1 MLNRPFKRIYT
12 FECYKLPQ
20 SKLQPRVDRSMLTD
34 FIKLFPKTIRTCL
47 TSQSVKTDSSKP
59 DHLKTT

>member
-20 SKLQPRVDRSMLTD
+20 SKLQPRVDHSYSEIFLNINGQND
-34 FIKLFPKTIRTCL
+34 FIFKNP
-47 TSQSVKTDSSKP
+47 
-59 DHLKTT
+59 